1 MSRNYE
7 NGIISTTAGGST
19 DLSGD
24 FETTGVVYWVD
35 SVNGNDSNAGT
46 NRNEPKAT
54 LSSALTAATTANGD
68 IIILEAGH
76 AETLSA
82 SLSITKG
89 GIRIMGLGT
98 GSNKPSF
105 TVDAAID
112 GISIT
117 TGGYIDLNNL
127 RFPEGTTTANTS
139 RINVDA
145 DGVRI
150 TDCDF
155 LCGANDAETITLTGN
170 ATNCTITGGS
180 ITVTAD
186 GPDSGIEIESA
197 TAYGLVIDGMTF
209 DGGDHNFDNGAIYST
224 VAHLEYLYRN
234 LVLTNKANVIHTA
247 AAKGQAYQY
256 VLGDG
261 SYLQL

>member
-7 NGIISTTAGGST
+7 NGVIGTSEGGST
-19 DLSGD
+19 DLSAD
-24 FETTGVVYWVD
+24 FETTGVIYWVD
-35 SVNGNDSNAGT
+35 SASGNDANAGT

-54 LSSALTAATTANGD
+54 LASAITAATTANGD
-68 IIILEAGH
+68 IIILESGH
-76 AETLSA
+76 AEVLSS

-112 GISIT
+112 GISIS
-117 TGGYIDLNNL
+117 TGGYVDLNNL
-127 RFPEGTTTANTS
+127 RFPAGTTTTNTS

-155 LCGANDAETITLTGN
+155 LCGANDTETITLTGN
-170 ATNCTITGGS
+170 ATNCTISSGS
-180 ITVTAD
+180 MTITAD

-197 TAYGLVIDGMTF
+197 TAYGLVVDGMTF
-209 DGGDHNFDNGAIYST
+209 DGGDSNWDNAAIYST
-224 VAHLEYLYRN
+224 VAHLEYLYRGI
-234 LVLTNKANVIHTA
+234 VLTNKANVIHTA
-247 AAKGQAYQY
+247 AATGQAYGY

-261 SYLQL
+261 SYIQI